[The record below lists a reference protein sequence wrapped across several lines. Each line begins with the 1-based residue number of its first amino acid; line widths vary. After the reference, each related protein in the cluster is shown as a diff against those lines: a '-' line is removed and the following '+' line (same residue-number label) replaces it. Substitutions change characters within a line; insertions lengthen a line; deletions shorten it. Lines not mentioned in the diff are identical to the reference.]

1 MINQTTLSLSVGW
14 SESRGRK
21 KIKELQEYFSYE
33 IKGQKKLYNEQS
45 LKTMKYV
52 KELTDSG
59 FSAKEISTLF
69 DSYGLPKNDAD
80 FNKLLDD
87 ISSSHTVEGKILSTI
102 PSSREL
108 AIPLLKVM
116 SDNDLYIASTL
127 NKGVAEYFT
136 LSKEQI
142 DFAYPDSKETVFVSR
157 MRHTRFTLQKQGYIE
172 EVKKFTYRITNEGL
186 NLLNETVF
194 EQEEELEEL
203 EQVVNHIQVIE
214 EHLTEYDDE
223 LVMELLERLT
233 KVHWKHFE
241 NIVVEL
247 LVAMGYGAGKV
258 TNSTNDE
265 GLDGIIKE
273 DKLGLEN
280 IYVQA
285 KRWTKNV
292 CRPDLMAFVGALE
305 GKGSKGVMITTSSF
319 SDGAKNYLKTI
330 PYKKIILIDGQLL
343 AKYMIEYNV
352 GVTIKKKLIIKEV
365 DFSYFEDE

>member
-21 KIKELQEYFSYE
+21 KIKELQEYFPYE
-33 IKGQKKLYNEQS
+33 IKGQKKLYNVQS

-52 KELTDSG
+52 KELSDKG
-59 FSAKEISTLF
+59 LSAKEISTLF
-69 DSYGLPKNDAD
+69 HSYGLPKSDGD
-80 FNKLLDD
+80 LTKMLDEM
-87 ISSSHTVEGKILSTI
+87 SSLYTGDEKILSTI

-127 NKGVAEYFT
+127 NNGVAEHFS
-136 LSKEQI
+136 LSKIQK

-172 EVKKFTYRITNEGL
+172 EVKKFTYRITGEGIE
-186 NLLNETVF
+186 LLNENIV

-214 EHLTEYDDE
+214 EHLTEYDNE
-223 LVMELLERLT
+223 LVIELLEKLT
-233 KVHWKHFE
+233 KVNWKHFE

-258 TNSTNDE
+258 TKSTNDE

-292 CRPDLMAFVGALE
+292 CRPDVMGFVGALE

-319 SDGAKNYLKTI
+319 SDGAKKYLQTI
-330 PYKKIILIDGQLL
+330 PYKKIILIDGQQL
-343 AKYMIEYNV
+343 AKYMIEYSV
-352 GVTIKKKLIIKEV
+352 GVTLKKKLIIKEV